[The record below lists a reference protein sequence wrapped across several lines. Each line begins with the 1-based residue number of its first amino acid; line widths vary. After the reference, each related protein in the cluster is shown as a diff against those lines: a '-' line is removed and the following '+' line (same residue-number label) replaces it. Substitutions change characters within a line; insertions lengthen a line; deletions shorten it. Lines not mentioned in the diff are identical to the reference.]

1 MICYRRTIM
10 LRRRSL
16 PWIWLGILC
25 TFFYL
30 SGLYQYLVAWSYSE
44 YYTHWGPSHPLPPLM
59 AQLKTGEEAKVKP
72 VNEFMFSYTYLNEK
86 CKGKDSVRLM
96 YVVKS
101 ALENF
106 DKRNGIRNSW
116 GFESRFSDVE
126 IRTVFLVGMNS
137 PESNT
142 QKQLE
147 KEIEEHKDIIQADFI
162 DSYFN
167 NTIKTMMGLHWTYH
181 FCHNVKYFL
190 FVDDDYYVSTRNM
203 LRFLRDPRN
212 YPQYLEKY
220 IVTAVNEY
228 MEDLYAGYVFRD
240 SSPIRWVFSKWYISL
255 DEYPYS
261 KWPPYVTAGAYVL
274 SRKSLEELYFG
285 SIYTNNFRFDDIFL
299 GMAAKKAGIKPF
311 HHKEFY
317 FYRKLYDKE
326 GFKWVIA
333 CHGFDN
339 PQELQSVWNEQRSAG
354 NA

>member
-1 MICYRRTIM
+1 MS
-10 LRRRSL
+10 RRRCSISWA
-16 PWIWLGILC
+16 WIVGFMVFI
-25 TFFYL
+25 YL
-30 SGLYQYLVAWSYSE
+30 TGLYQYFITWSFTE
-44 YYTHWGPSHPLPPLM
+44 YYTHWGPSHPLQPLIK
-59 AQLKTGEEAKVKP
+59 QLKAGDDVAVRP
-72 VNEFMFSYTYLNEK
+72 VNQFFYPYTYSSVEK
-86 CKGKDSVRLM
+86 CEVKDSIRLM

-106 DKRNGIRNSW
+106 DKRMGIRKSW

-126 IRTVFLVGMNS
+126 IRSVFLVGMK
-137 PESNT
+137 PDEPHL
-142 QKQLE
+142 QELLE
-147 KEIEEHKDIIQADFI
+147 RELEEHKDIIQANFR

-167 NTIKTMMGLHWTYH
+167 NTLKTMMGLHWTYH
-181 FCHNVKYFL
+181 YCQKVKYFL

-203 LRFLRDPRN
+203 LRFLRDPAN

-228 MEDLYAGYVFRD
+228 KEHLYAGYVFEN
-240 SSPIRWVFSKWYISL
+240 SCPIRWAFSKWYISL

-274 SRKSLEELYFG
+274 SRKSLEDLYFG
-285 SIYTNNFRFDDIFL
+285 SIYTSNFRFDDIFL

-317 FYRKLYDKE
+317 FYRKLYDRE
-326 GFKWVIA
+326 GYKWVIA
-333 CHGFDN
+333 SHGFDD
-339 PQELQSVWNEQRSAG
+339 PKELQEVWNEQRSAG

>member
-59 AQLKTGEEAKVKP
+59 AQLKTGEEAK
-72 VNEFMFSYTYLNEK
+72 
-86 CKGKDSVRLM
+86 
-96 YVVKS
+96 
-101 ALENF
+101 
-106 DKRNGIRNSW
+106 
-116 GFESRFSDVE
+116 
-126 IRTVFLVGMNS
+126 
-137 PESNT
+137 
-142 QKQLE
+142 
-147 KEIEEHKDIIQADFI
+147 
-162 DSYFN
+162 
-167 NTIKTMMGLHWTYH
+167 
-181 FCHNVKYFL
+181 
-190 FVDDDYYVSTRNM
+190 
-203 LRFLRDPRN
+203 
-212 YPQYLEKY
+212 YLEKY